1 MRYCGMVPG
10 VFHARPNRFIAH
22 IEIKG
27 QLEVCHVKNTG
38 RCRELLPPGARVWCQ
53 ISDKPQRKTRFDLI
67 AVEKGQRLINMDSQ
81 APNKAVAEWLQG
93 GGLGPIEELRPET
106 VHGNSRFDFSFRK
119 DGRLCFLEVKGVTL
133 EQDGVC
139 AFPDAPTLRG
149 TKHLREL
156 AQAAQ
161 EGFGAYVLFVIQMS
175 DVSYL
180 LPNDATDPA
189 FGKALRE
196 AQEQGVTLLAM
207 DCLVTPNELCL
218 RKPVPICLPLA
229 RSPRLLI
236 RRMRPDDLAPLTR
249 LLSDPE
255 VMRFLEPPYTP
266 AQAEAFLQSAG
277 LCPKP
282 LVYAVEDPKN
292 AFIGYVIFHSYS
304 PDTVELGWVLAP
316 QAWHRGYA
324 HELTKMLLEQAR
336 SIAKYAVIE
345 CVPQQTV
352 SRHIA
357 EKNGFAFWHH
367 ADGCDVYRISL

>member
-1 MRYCGMVPG
+1 MRYSGMVPG
-10 VFHARPNRFIAH
+10 VFLARPNRFIAH
-22 IEIKG
+22 IEING
-27 QLEVCHVKNTG
+27 QVEVCHVKNTG

-53 ISDKPQRKTRFDLI
+53 VSDNPQRKTRFDLI
-67 AVEKGQRLINMDSQ
+67 AVVKGRRLINMDSQ

-133 EQDGVC
+133 EQDGIC

-149 TKHLREL
+149 AKHLREL
-156 AQAAQ
+156 AQAA
-161 EGFGAYVLFVIQMS
+161 EAGFGAYVLFVIQMS
-175 DVSYL
+175 DISYL

-189 FGKALRE
+189 FGQALRE
-196 AQEQGVTLLAM
+196 AQAHGVQLLAM
-207 DCLVTPNELCL
+207 DCLVTPEEMRL

-236 RRMRPDDLAPLTR
+236 RRMRPDDLEPLTR

-266 AQAEAFLQSAG
+266 AQAEGFLHDAG
-277 LCPKP
+277 LCSKP
-282 LVYAVEDPKN
+282 LVYAVEDRQN
-292 AFIGYVIFHSYS
+292 IFIGYVIFHMYS
-304 PDTVELGWVLAP
+304 PDTVEIGWVLAP
-316 QAWHRGYA
+316 QAWHQGYA
-324 HELTKMLLEQAR
+324 DELTKMLLERAR

-345 CVPQQTV
+345 CAPQQTV
-352 SRHIA
+352 SGHIA
-357 EKNGFAFWHH
+357 EKNGFQFWHH
-367 ADGCDVYRISL
+367 ADGCDVYRLAL